1 MNCGAS
7 VVLSLKQ
14 VAYVLRCKR
23 RSITQ
28 TNTVA
33 SSSAFSNYQSDNNN
47 VLTSNVNTVE
57 TLLSSSSSSVSASAA
72 TTNPTPTTQLAPAV
86 HSSMLNPNA
95 MDFTLGDAAE
105 PHGTNTV
112 NTSD

>member
-1 MNCGAS
+1 
-7 VVLSLKQ
+7 
-14 VAYVLRCKR
+14 
-23 RSITQ
+23 
-28 TNTVA
+28 VA
-33 SSSAFSNYQSDNNN
+33 SLSAFSNYQSENKI
-47 VLTSNVNTVE
+47 VLTTNVNTVE
-57 TLLSSSSSSVSASAA
+57 TLLSLSSASAE